1 MIRPIVTYGSETWVL
16 DSYICNRLNIFERKV
31 LRRIL
36 GAVCI
41 DNIWRRRY
49 NKELIQLLGDPDI
62 VSNVRLGRLRWI
74 GHINRMSN
82 NRKVKQIFKSQ
93 PQGTRLRGRPKN
105 RWWDCVRQD
114 LEKCKIKNWEQLSMD
129 RDVWRR
135 LIEEAKVLIG
145 L

>member
-1 MIRPIVTYGSETWVL
+1 M
-16 DSYICNRLNIFERKV
+16 
-31 LRRIL
+31 

-41 DNIWRRRY
+41 DNMWRRRY

-62 VSNVRLGRLRWI
+62 VSNVRLDRLRWI
-74 GHINRMSN
+74 GHTNRMSN
-82 NRKVKQIFKSQ
+82 NRKVKQIFKLQ

-105 RWWDCVRQD
+105 KWWDCVHED